1 MRFLHK
7 ITIVFSFV
15 FALITDGI
23 IAIIASIYLAIGK
36 HFNNTKN
43 Q

>member
-7 ITIVFSFV
+7 ITIVFSLI
-15 FALITDGI
+15 FALVTDGI
-23 IAIIASIYLAIGK
+23 IASIVNIYTAIVK